1 MNPEVQ
7 NIVAAGK
14 LPAADGEKLSKLEP
28 GVFVLHKSWG
38 VGRIASWDLLGD
50 RILIDFEGKPGHPM
64 KLSFA
69 IGSLEIIPSD
79 HLLARRLGD
88 LDALKAMAQEN
99 PPALVELALRSSGNT
114 LHLDDLE
121 RLLKGRIVADADYK
135 KWWEG
140 AKRALKTHR
149 HVVVPAKRTEN
160 LVLRDQAESAGG
172 QMVKQ
177 FLAARDLKGKLAALA
192 SIQKD
197 IDLFADPKTELV
209 PVFQD
214 ISDSARKGIKLNLKE
229 SLQLLLGRDEL
240 LENLGAAAPMG
251 SMKVSDL
258 VCETKDVLADA
269 IKTLSSSMLGRVYRA
284 FPDAFPNRGWVPEIL
299 HHLTKTGG
307 RAVAEIATVLDA
319 NDELDVL
326 AESLKKALRNRLL
339 SADLLIW
346 MARERKGLAESVFD
360 IDLGHAILGVIENDH
375 MEGGPKRTGRLQDLL
390 SDDRTLLGEM
400 VAEAEDEDIRLL
412 AKRILGSSSYDEL
425 TRRSLMARIIK
436 ARPEMEAMMAE
447 NAGPQQE
454 DALIVSW
461 ESLERKKKELE
472 DLVAVKIPDN
482 KREIQIARAEGD
494 LRENGGYKAA
504 RDQQAVLLRMQG
516 KYERELRNARG
527 TDFASVPTDKVGIG
541 TVVDVEDMSSG
552 QKETFTILGA
562 WDGDLDK
569 NIISYLSD
577 SAKAMIGRAPGEETD
592 LPTDTHAGSRRI
604 KVLTIRPFKEQAAP
618 AN

>member
-14 LPAADGEKLSKLEP
+14 LTAADGEKLSKLEP
-28 GVFVLHKSWG
+28 GLFVVHKSWG

-50 RILIDFEGKPGHPM
+50 RILIDFEGKPGHPL
-64 KLSFA
+64 KLAFA
-69 IGSLEIIPSD
+69 IGSLEVIPAD
-79 HLLARRLGD
+79 HFLARRHSD
-88 LDALKAMAQEN
+88 LDALKAMAKEN
-99 PPALVELALRSSGNT
+99 PPVLVELALKSSGSS
-114 LHLDDLE
+114 LHLDDFE
-121 RLLKGRIVADADYK
+121 KLLKPRVVSEADYK

-140 AKRALKTHR
+140 AKRALKSQR
-149 HVVVPAKRTEN
+149 HIVVPAKRTEN
-160 LVLRDQAESAGG
+160 LVLRDQGESAGA
-172 QMVKQ
+172 QMVKS
-177 FLAARDLKGKLAALA
+177 FLAARDLKGKLSALA
-192 SIQKD
+192 GIMKD
-197 IDLFADPKTELV
+197 IDLFGDAKTELV

-214 ISDSARKGIKLNLKE
+214 ISDTARKGLKLHLKE
-229 SLQLLLGRDEL
+229 CLQLLLARDEL
-240 LENLGAAAPMG
+240 AETHSVSVPMG

-258 VCETKDVLADA
+258 VCETKHVLADA
-269 IKTLSSSMLGRVYRA
+269 VKSLPAGLLGRVYRA

-307 RAVAEIATVLDA
+307 RAVEEIAGVLDA

-326 AESLKKALRNRLL
+326 ADALKKALRNRLL

-375 MEGGPKRTGRLQDLL
+375 MEGGPKRTGRLQDIL

-400 VAEAEDEDIRLL
+400 VAEAEEEDIRLL
-412 AKRILGSSSYDEL
+412 AKRILGSASFDEL

-436 ARPEMEAMMAE
+436 SRPEMEAMMAD
-447 NAGPQQE
+447 NAVQKD

-461 ESLERKKKELE
+461 QSLERKKKELE
-472 DLVAVKIPDN
+472 DLITVKIPDN

-504 RDQQAVLLRMQG
+504 RDQQAVLLRLQA
-516 KYERELRNARG
+516 KYEREIRNARG
-527 TDFASVPTDKVGIG
+527 TDFTGVSTERAGIG
-541 TVVDVEDMSSG
+541 TIVDVEDSPSG
-552 QKETFTILGA
+552 EKETFIILGA
-562 WDGDLDK
+562 WDGDLER

-577 SAKAMIGRAPGEETD
+577 SAKALIGKAAGEDAE
-592 LPTDTHAGSRRI
+592 LPTDSQHGSRRARI
-604 KVLTIRPFKEQAAP
+604 ISVRAYK
-618 AN
+618 

>member
-28 GVFVLHKSWG
+28 GVFCLHKSWG

-50 RILIDFEGKPGHPM
+50 RVLIDFEGKPAHPM
-64 KLSFA
+64 KISFA
-69 IGSLEIIPSD
+69 VGSLEVIPSD
-79 HLLARRLGD
+79 HILSRRHSD
-88 LDALKAMAQEN
+88 LDALKAMTKDDA
-99 PPALVELALRSSGNT
+99 PALVELALKSSGGT
-114 LHLDDLE
+114 LHLDGLE
-121 RLLKGRIVADADYK
+121 KLLKGAIVADADYK

-149 HVVVPAKRTEN
+149 HIVVPAKRTEN

-172 QMVKQ
+172 QMVKS

-197 IDLFADPKTELV
+197 LDLFSDPKTELI
-209 PVFQD
+209 PVLQD

-229 SLQLLLGRDEL
+229 CLQLLLARDEL
-240 LENLGAAAPMG
+240 VETLGTTAPMG

-258 VCETKDVLADA
+258 VCETKEVLADA
-269 IKTLSSSMLGRVYRA
+269 LKTLSSAMLGRVYRA
-284 FPDAFPNRGWVPEIL
+284 FPEAFPNRGWVTEIL

-326 AESLKKALRNRLL
+326 AETLKKSLRNRLL

-375 MEGGPKRTGRLQDLL
+375 MEGGPKRTGRLQDML

-400 VAEAEDEDIRLL
+400 VAEAEDADVRLL
-412 AKRILGSSSYDEL
+412 AKRILNSSSYDEL

-447 NAGPQQE
+447 NAGPQKE
-454 DALIVSW
+454 DSLIVSW
-461 ESLERKKKELE
+461 ESLEKKKKELE
-472 DLVAVKIPDN
+472 DLVNVKIPDN

-527 TDFASVPTDKVGIG
+527 ADFVNAPTDKVGIG
-541 TVVDVEDMSSG
+541 TVVDVEDQSSG
-552 QKETFTILGA
+552 EKETFTILGA
-562 WDGDLDK
+562 WDGDLEK
-569 NIISYLSD
+569 NIISYLSE
-577 SAKAMIGRAPGEETD
+577 SAKSLIGKTVGEETD
-592 LPTDTHAGSRRI
+592 LPTEALNGTRRVKI
-604 KVLTIRPFKEQAAP
+604 NAIRAYAA
-618 AN
+618 

>member
-14 LPAADGEKLSKLEP
+14 LTAADGEKLSKLEP
-28 GVFVLHKSWG
+28 GVFVVHKSWG
-38 VGRIASWDLLGD
+38 VGKVAAWDLIGD
-50 RILIDFEGKPGHPM
+50 RILIDFEGKPGHPL
-64 KLSFA
+64 KLAFA
-69 IGSLEIIPSD
+69 IGSLEVIPD
-79 HLLARRLGD
+79 THFLARRHSD
-88 LDALKAMAQEN
+88 LDALKALAKDNAPE
-99 PPALVELALRSSGNT
+99 LVEMALKSNGNS

-121 RLLKGRIVADADYK
+121 KLLKPRIVSESDYK

-140 AKRALKTHR
+140 AKRALKAHR
-149 HVVVPAKRTEN
+149 HIVVPAKRTEN
-160 LVLRDQAESAGG
+160 LLLRDQGESAGA
-172 QMVKQ
+172 QMVKS
-177 FLAARDLKGKLAALA
+177 FLAARDLKGKLSALA
-192 SIQKD
+192 GIVKD
-197 IDLFADPKTELV
+197 IDLFGDAKTELV

-214 ISDSARKGIKLNLKE
+214 ISDTARKGLKLNLKE
-229 SLQLLLGRDEL
+229 CLQLLLSRDEL
-240 LENLGAAAPMG
+240 ADAHGISVPMG

-258 VCETKDVLADA
+258 VCETKQTLAEA
-269 IKTLSSSMLGRVYRA
+269 VKSLPSGLLGRVYRS

-299 HHLTKTGG
+299 NHLTKTGG
-307 RAVAEIATVLDA
+307 RAVEEIAAVLDA

-390 SDDRTLLGEM
+390 SDDRTLLGEL

-412 AKRILGSSSYDEL
+412 AKRILNSASFDEL

-436 ARPEMEAMMAE
+436 ARPEMEAMMAD
-447 NAGPQQE
+447 NAVQKD

-472 DLVAVKIPDN
+472 DLITVKIPDN

-504 RDQQAVLLRMQG
+504 RDQQAVLLRLQA
-516 KYERELRNARG
+516 KYEREIRNARG
-527 TDFASVPTDKVGIG
+527 TDFANISADKAGIG
-541 TVVDVEDMSSG
+541 TIVDVEDIPSG
-552 QKETFTILGA
+552 EKETFTILGA
-562 WDGDLDK
+562 WDGDLEK
-569 NIISYLSD
+569 NIISYLSE
-577 SAKAMIGRAPGEETD
+577 SAKALIGKAVGEQTE
-592 LPTDTHAGSRRI
+592 LPTDNHHTRRQAKI
-604 KVLTIRPFKEQAAP
+604 AAIRSFKEQ
-618 AN
+618 N